1 MRRILPLLLTLVLLL
16 PSCAG
21 QNSPPPTAEAVLSAM
36 ATTMTRTAQPLPDGL
51 LYSRAVAAN
60 APQYLTE
67 AFFTALYGRA
77 AEGLLGAPD
86 AQGAAPPVGDAAM
99 LLSVAPYPCE
109 LAVFRCSDTDAVPTV
124 VSLCRGRLDTVSR
137 GFAGSEWESA
147 AKGLVVTEGCFV
159 LLVIAEDPQAVVE
172 GARAALGRRG

>member
-67 AFFTALYGRA
+67 TFFTALYGRA

-109 LAVFRCSDTDAVPTV
+109 LAVFRCSDVRTAAAVA
-124 VSLCRGRLDTVSR
+124 SLCRGRLDTVAGGYAR
-137 GFAGSEWESA
+137 GEWAEVAGRGA
-147 AKGLVVTEGCFV
+147 VTVEGCFV
-159 LLVIAEDPQAVVE
+159 LMAMAEDPAAVLR
-172 GARAALGRRG
+172 RAVRMVK